1 VAHASQE
8 FSAMEDEQG
17 LKTDE
22 CFQVLEAAVIGVW
35 PEIQTQIQDPF
46 FDKNQHLVSLH
57 CVGMMSI

>member
-1 VAHASQE
+1 
-8 FSAMEDEQG
+8 MEDEQG